1 MFKKGTENK
10 QKSLKKL
17 AQLFKKNKDPSQIF
31 DSSNITKNYLEILN
45 HYSAIKESKLFALES
60 GMMITKF
67 LAEKN
72 MKIEALEI
80 LKSIIYLSNVDL
92 SEEEK
97 VN

>member
-1 MFKKGTENK
+1 MYKGIENK

-17 AQLFKKNKDPSQIF
+17 TQLFKKNKDLSQIL
-31 DSSNITKNYLEILN
+31 DSSNITKNYMEILN
-45 HYSAIKESKLFALES
+45 HYSAKKESKLFALES
-60 GMMITKF
+60 GMMITRF

-72 MKIEALEI
+72 MKNEALEI
-80 LKSIIYLSNVDL
+80 LKNIIYISNVDL